1 MLCCPHG
8 CCARR
13 KIGVLRAS
21 LWLHWGLA
29 LTLLSSYV
37 RRGLLSAVSSVLLSV
52 PAERLLEDLPDELL
66 EARSWLAGELG
77 APGAVARWAEASAAW
92 RVPAAVGVQGTSW
105 GFPELNEPLST
116 AVCVCPSLS
125 ALQVSPSVGTGT
137 WPLLGVTLGS
147 PAGYLREGALMW
159 EMASVFILENSNSER
174 L

>member
-1 MLCCPHG
+1 MLCCRHG

-13 KIGVLRAS
+13 KIGVSLAS

-52 PAERLLEDLPDELL
+52 PAERLLGDLPDELL
-66 EARSWLAGELG
+66 EARSWLAGERG
-77 APGAVARWAEASAAW
+77 APGAVARWAGGQCSLEGSSGCRGA
-92 RVPAAVGVQGTSW
+92 GESW
-105 GFPELNEPLST
+105 GFPELSEPLST